1 VEAVKIALQVVLVLG
16 GLFLTLLILLHKGKG
31 GGLSDMFGGGF
42 TSSFAGSSVVERNL
56 DRFTLVTAFI
66 WFVSIIGLLL
76 LLKP

>member
-1 VEAVKIALQVVLVLG
+1 
-16 GLFLTLLILLHKGKG
+16 
-31 GGLSDMFGGGF
+31 MFGGGF